1 MNARIVF
8 ENEAGGVAVIVPAAN
23 TTFSLE
29 EIALKDSRSGAR
41 FKVLDVSDIPDTRVF
56 RNAWEFD
63 FDSASD
69 GLGMGPKIF
78 REAKKEKKII
88 SFDVVN
94 SEHVVT
100 INMEKAKEIAQNMI
114 REQRKPELE
123 KLDIEYMR
131 ASEAK
136 DESKMESIAA
146 LKQVLRDL
154 PADPRIEAAKTPE
167 ELEHLARTAVKEA
180 AKV

>member
-1 MNARIVF
+1 MLGNLILTV
-8 ENEAGGVAVIVPAAN
+8 
-23 TTFSLE
+23 
-29 EIALKDSRSGAR
+29 
-41 FKVLDVSDIPDTRVF
+41 
-56 RNAWEFD
+56 
-63 FDSASD
+63 SD
-69 GLGMGPKIF
+69 GLGNGAENF
-78 REAKKEKKII
+78 REAKKEKII

-100 INMEKAKEIAQNMI
+100 INMEKAEIAQNMI

-154 PADPRIEAAKTPE
+154 PADPRIEAAKTLE
-167 ELEHLARTAVKEA
+167 ELEHLAPQQSRKLRKFKEFID
-180 AKV
+180 V